1 MVKLVIFISAIVRLP
16 YNVVLVTV
24 AVNCLVMA
32 AVSPSVVAVMIMRM
46 TIARELVVDVTSKVR
61 TIINKVMIGIG
72 DAVP

>member
-1 MVKLVIFISAIVRLP
+1 VVKLVIFISAIVRLP

>member
-46 TIARELVVDVTSKVR
+46 TIARELVVDVTRKVR